1 MTLFL
6 TADHHRN
13 TDDFKII
20 AAAFDIR
27 TSSWSSAFSFWG
39 NWFDVK
45 TTNWQTNNQ
54 RYVNV
59 VPASLLLNQDK
70 SFRAF
75 GYEAEE
81 QYDDAKDDE
90 KRDIFFFQRI
100 TTAFES
106 SMHLVRTFVLNRL
119 FTSMYG
125 VKTCK
130 NLHCIGFIKNVKN
143 SSYSNTCCSYEKC
156 HIFQTKALLRNNES
170 GYI

>member
-1 MTLFL
+1 MKELTLFL
-6 TADHHRN
+6 TAEHNRN
-13 TDDFKII
+13 TDDFKMI

-81 QYDDAKDDE
+81 QYDDTEDDE
-90 KRDIFFFQRI
+90 KRDFFFFQRI

-106 SMHLVRTFVLNRL
+106 SMDLVRTFVLNSL
-119 FTSMYG
+119 FTNMYG

-130 NLHCIGFIKNVKN
+130 NLHCIGFIK
-143 SSYSNTCCSYEKC
+143 SYSNTCYSYEKC
-156 HIFQTKALLRNNES
+156 HIFQMKALLRNNEP
-170 GYI
+170 